1 MSCPSA
7 PVCLQK
13 SLMSAFE
20 GRDGRKKSNEPPNPP
35 LVITVATAGAVGL
48 SLDCVG
54 RTTVTCARFFFVID
68 R

>member
-1 MSCPSA
+1 
-7 PVCLQK
+7 
-13 SLMSAFE
+13 MSAFE